1 VDRATTRTFATGLV
15 VVIAVVGVAVLA
27 AGAAT
32 DPAPRSEQV
41 VGVVVD
47 VQSEGLDRVSTFTVR
62 PLDGRLVELSI
73 GILEN
78 GTEFPPGH
86 LAEHQVTSKPVR
98 VWYREEGGLLV
109 AFRIEDAG

>member
-1 VDRATTRTFATGLV
+1 MGLV
-15 VVIAVVGVAVLA
+15 VAIAVLGVVAVLA
-27 AGAAT
+27 AGAAK
-32 DPAPRSEQV
+32 DPEPRSEQV

-73 GILEN
+73 GVLEN

-86 LAEHQVTSKPVR
+86 LAEHQVTSRPVR